1 MLVAREIAGPIIKPS
16 VDRSVWKR
24 NFHGYSIH
32 SRASYRCTHDNWFL
46 TNVRTSN
53 RDVLLL
59 FLLFDPTLPRFRPF
73 TILQPILFYNFYF
86 DHVKITSKWKIK
98 PIINAGISRISSI
111 IINRKLRYLKQLMFI
126 YNFLYIKT
134 ERMLIVTICETDNI
148 TVFNLLCSKIVK
160 VTNVDTIVAFTY
172 YILIDLNK

>member
-1 MLVAREIAGPIIKPS
+1 MLVPREIAGPIIKPS

-59 FLLFDPTLPRFRPF
+59 FLLFDPTLFSSFYHF
-73 TILQPILFYNFYF
+73 TVDTFLQFYF
-86 DHVKITSKWKIK
+86 DHVKITFKWKIK
-98 PIINAGISRISSI
+98 PIVNTSISRITSI
-111 IINRKLRYLKQLMFI
+111 VINRKLLLSEQLMFI
-126 YNFLYIKT
+126 YSFLYPDGT
-134 ERMLIVTICETDNI
+134 
-148 TVFNLLCSKIVK
+148 NLNRNNLS
-160 VTNVDTIVAFTY
+160 NW
-172 YILIDLNK
+172 